1 MNPPMKTR
9 LIPTIIYL
17 SMVCLLISCQRASV
31 ENKQLEDPDLFRE
44 AVQNLTDISVYDIF
58 SPPVAYRVYVYPSIA
73 AYEIMASA
81 FPEQYHSLAGQL
93 KGLTKSPK
101 ITEHVNP
108 YLAVIYAYNIVG
120 KTLIFS
126 EDKMTDFQQQ
136 FEEHVKNLSVSRWVR
151 KNSKKYAE
159 RMSAHILE

>member
-58 SPPVAYRVYVYPSIA
+58 HLLLLLEFMYIQVL
-73 AYEIMASA
+73 
-81 FPEQYHSLAGQL
+81 QH
-93 KGLTKSPK
+93 TKSWQVPFQNN
-101 ITEHVNP
+101 IT
-108 YLAVIYAYNIVG
+108 LW
-120 KTLIFS
+120 LDS
-126 EDKMTDFQQQ
+126 
-136 FEEHVKNLSVSRWVR
+136 
-151 KNSKKYAE
+151 
-159 RMSAHILE
+159 